1 MVGNW
6 LCPAA
11 ILPDFERNQVM
22 AQTTIT
28 ALFSTFERARQTVNS
43 LEAAGIPSDD
53 ISLIANNAD
62 HSTLGA
68 AAGTG
73 AGIGALGGGAVGLM
87 TGLGLMAIPG
97 LGPVVAAGW
106 LASMAAGA
114 VAGGALG
121 AAAGGLAGALSSSGV
136 EDEEAQLSLD
146 GLRQGGAL
154 VVVRADDTGLSAIRT
169 ILEQEHLLDMQ
180 EHGGL
185 DSDGDDDW
193 KDTDRA
199 PLRDA
204 IREEIERGRVQ
215 R

>member
-1 MVGNW
+1 
-6 LCPAA
+6 
-11 ILPDFERNQVM
+11 M

-28 ALFSTFERARQTVNS
+28 ALFSTFERAKQTVNS

-62 HSTLGA
+62 HSAFATGA
-68 AAGTG
+68 G
-73 AGIGALGGGAVGLM
+73 AGIGAIGGGAVGLM

-121 AAAGGLAGALSSSGV
+121 AAAGGLAGALSHSGV
-136 EDEEAQLSLD
+136 EEEEAQLSFD

-154 VVVRADDTGLSAIRT
+154 VVVKADDTGLSAIRT

-180 EHGGL
+180 ERGTIEE
-185 DSDGDDDW
+185 DEEW
-193 KDTDRA
+193 KDADRT
-199 PLRDA
+199 PLRDS
-204 IREEIERGRVQ
+204 IREELERGRVQ